1 MADKKVEPV
10 AQDGPGDQESVSG
23 QALTQ
28 AQLIDAVVKTGRH
41 FQSVIDIGRE
51 LERVGNI
58 RQSEKEA
65 TVSLNKAL
73 AALGDASLDY
83 ANAKEKLAI
92 VSKDLA
98 EKEAIRAKWDESV
111 TAHQSELFALQEQ
124 IHALK
129 LQGEEAQ
136 KRQESAEA
144 AAQAMAKRILD
155 SANTVKLQATK
166 AKQEAKEEVAAQKE
180 ELAKG
185 RTELAELQE
194 KIAAAKTQ
202 IQNVFT
208 GFGAGL

>member
-1 MADKKVEPV
+1 MANKKADQGENI
-10 AQDGPGDQESVSG
+10 GDQESVG
-23 QALTQ
+23 GRALTQ
-28 AQLIDAVVKTGRH
+28 AELIDAVIKTGRH

-83 ANAKEKLAI
+83 ANVKEKLEA

-98 EKEAIRAKWDESV
+98 EKDAIRAKWDESV
-111 TAHQSELFALQEQ
+111 AVHQSELFSLQEQ

-129 LQGEEAQ
+129 VRGEEA
-136 KRQESAEA
+136 KKAQESAEA

-155 SANTVKLQATK
+155 SANAVKLQATE
-166 AKQEAKEEVAAQKE
+166 AKREAKEEVAAQKE

-185 RTELAELQE
+185 RAELADLQE
-194 KIAAAKTQ
+194 KIAAAKAQ

-208 GFGAGL
+208 GFGSGGI